1 MNDNE
6 FRDLLSLY
14 YCTERVLTAV
24 DADPT
29 LTNRVVDGSSLL
41 QCAIWWENGELARA
55 LLDRGASVD
64 QRDDT
69 GKDALMLTTLRFDL
83 GFELVEHLLRCG
95 SDVLAVD
102 RNLRSAVWY
111 AAAIGWKEVV
121 MLLISKGAALDHADD
136 KGVDALGSYRAY
148 HLDFRDDSDE
158 GGLED
163 ENRKIEEILSAFREG
178 PHPSQ
183 VIRRKWERRLPAIMF
198 AAENGF
204 QQTLSRQLEA
214 MALKVEPHESIPDI
228 PESPKQ
234 KLQMAVFGN
243 SELWREIVSFL

>member
-69 GKDALMLTTLRFDL
+69 GKDADNFAVRF
-83 GFELVEHLLRCG
+83 GF
-95 SDVLAVD
+95 
-102 RNLRSAVWY
+102 
-111 AAAIGWKEVV
+111 
-121 MLLISKGAALDHADD
+121 
-136 KGVDALGSYRAY
+136 
-148 HLDFRDDSDE
+148 
-158 GGLED
+158 
-163 ENRKIEEILSAFREG
+163 
-178 PHPSQ
+178 
-183 VIRRKWERRLPAIMF
+183 
-198 AAENGF
+198 
-204 QQTLSRQLEA
+204 
-214 MALKVEPHESIPDI
+214 
-228 PESPKQ
+228 
-234 KLQMAVFGN
+234 
-243 SELWREIVSFL
+243 